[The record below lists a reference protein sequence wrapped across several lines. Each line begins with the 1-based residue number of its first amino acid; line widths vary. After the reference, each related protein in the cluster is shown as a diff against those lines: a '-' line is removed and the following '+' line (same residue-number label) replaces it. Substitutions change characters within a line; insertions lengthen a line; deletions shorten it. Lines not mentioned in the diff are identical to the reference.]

1 MFDKLPVE
9 LIALILEYDGSIKK
23 RNGVYMN
30 QIPKNDTR
38 YDLLKFLPVDSVNNM
53 KIMGEL
59 DDLRFLIYDG
69 EDYDADL
76 CIDILQE
83 IRIKYFGFF
92 DHMDGFDHNLNLD
105 LDMWVNHLDNVS
117 DLWSGFYD
125 YSDEYSDEDL

>member
-9 LIALILEYDGSIKK
+9 LIDLTLEYDGSIKK

-69 EDYDADL
+69 ENYDAHQ

-83 IRIKYFGFF
+83 IRIKYIGFF
-92 DHMDGFDHNLNLD
+92 DHMDGFDHILNLD

-125 YSDEYSDEDL
+125 YSDEDE